1 MNKMLNF
8 VYLVKEN
15 IFAFSLSIIIHAM
28 ILSLLIYNIDTLKQ
42 MMTANIKQEEIIDN
56 GSFDMVNYVTLVD
69 TFEEETEDYV
79 EENTRFVS
87 DRNVQSSG
95 EPDIMPNLIPNLFKP
110 QIDQSEQQNSAQK
123 QEQIEEANDIIKF
136 IESDHGDMEIER
148 PETAEGSTTDKKI
161 PSTFNEASDRAI
173 IFSAETGKMRLGTR
187 ALPYYWYFKGLVSGI
202 SRMWNYTI
210 PNQAHY
216 LGLIQSDEVE
226 LLLSI
231 DENGNV
237 EFVYFLKQSKLGQ
250 SSLNSSCQKAV
261 EYTGNIGVP
270 PTALFEEYQ
279 ENGKIYIPFR
289 FIYQNHKKR

>member
-1 MNKMLNF
+1 MLNF